1 MPYTAKQVSDLQA
14 ERTNDP
20 LTRGYSGMADAAFLI
35 SITAEDRDNP
45 RITMSA
51 GEIFE
56 QVDAAEFNALNTG
69 NKARVDRVLG
79 LGAEIIVGPGN
90 SHQAVSELV
99 ATFGGGS
106 ATLTSLAALRDQKFS
121 RAEEIGL
128 PAPILSDV
136 ARTI

>member
-1 MPYTAKQVSDLQA
+1 MPYTAKQVFDLQA
-14 ERTNDP
+14 ERTDDP
-20 LTRGYSGMADAAFLI
+20 LTRGYSGMNDAAFLV

-45 RITMSA
+45 RTTMSS

-56 QVDAAEFNALNTG
+56 QVDSAEFIALSAG
-69 NKARVDRVLG
+69 DKERVDRVLG

-106 ATLTSLAALRDQKFS
+106 NTLTALAALRDEQFS
-121 RAEEIGL
+121 RAAEIGL
-128 PAPILSDV
+128 PVPKIHDV
-136 ARTI
+136 ARTT